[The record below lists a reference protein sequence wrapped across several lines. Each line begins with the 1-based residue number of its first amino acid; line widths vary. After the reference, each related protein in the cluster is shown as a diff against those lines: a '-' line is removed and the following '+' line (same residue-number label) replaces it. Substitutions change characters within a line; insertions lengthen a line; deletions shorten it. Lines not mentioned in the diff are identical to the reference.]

1 MGTFY
6 DVLGVRRDST
16 ADEIKQAYHR
26 LALEYHPDKN
36 PSPAAAEKMKEINEA
51 YRVLGDAKL
60 RAEYDAK
67 AFRPARDNL
76 YARWYGP
83 HTGGFGQGPGAAGGY
98 QAEPPHTDGFGQGP
112 GAAGGYQARPPRSNV
127 YESVTF
133 FSRVHMVTFG
143 IAITAAFGTIIY
155 ESITFFSREHVV
167 AAAKAGLAFGIAI
180 TVAFVVL
187 GIDTIQQKYGA
198 GVIVAFAAA
207 AAFLTPFVS
216 VLLLRNELKNK
227 AEAGVSGSV
236 TLAFALYVAGLAGAF
251 IYSGTGPDW
260 GWWMTFCALP
270 VLCVIAGWL
279 IGRFVGRGTWDV
291 FRG

>member
-67 AFRPARDNL
+67 ASRPADDNL

-83 HTGGFGQGPGAAGGY
+83 RTDGFGQGTGATGGH
-98 QAEPPHTDGFGQGP
+98 QAEPPRTDGFGQGP
-112 GAAGGYQARPPRSNV
+112 GTTGSYQPGSFGTGRPDRAEPAAAASMGYEAPRRAVV

-133 FSRVHMVTFG
+133 
-143 IAITAAFGTIIY
+143 I
-155 ESITFFSREHVV
+155 SREHLV
-167 AAAKAGLAFGIAI
+167 AAAKMGLAFGIAI
-180 TVAFVVL
+180 AAAFVVL
-187 GIDTIQQKYGA
+187 GVDTFQQKYGA
-198 GVIVAFAAA
+198 WVMVAFAAA
-207 AAFLTPFVS
+207 AAFLTAFVS
-216 VLLLRNELKNK
+216 VLLQRNELNNRR
-227 AEAGVSGSV
+227 EAGVSGSI
-236 TLAFALYVAGLAGAF
+236 TLTFALYTAVLALAF
-251 IYSGTGPDW
+251 YIGGTGPEY
-260 GWWMTFCALP
+260 GWCLTCCALP
-270 VLCVIAGWL
+270 VFCVIGGWL

-291 FRG
+291 FRGKRPLG